1 MKSIK
6 ESKWVYVLLSVL
18 IATTLWLFVRMD
30 EDPEMENRE
39 RDIPVVTSGERVL
52 ETQGLMIEQ
61 ISPADV
67 TLIWKGNWREVSQL
81 SRDNVSVSVDVSKIT
96 EPGEYELEFVPNY
109 PATVASSAVSL
120 QSSVPQSIKV
130 VVAKI
135 YSKPMTIQ
143 PVFKGSIEEGYQAG
157 EFIVE
162 PEQVQ
167 ISGTQEKVDS
177 IHTVQVVL
185 EQKKMKES
193 FSGELGLQ
201 FLDEAGKPVDTA
213 GLRLSVERASVY
225 MPIVVMKEVPLG
237 VDFIS
242 GGGATAD
249 NVECVIEPKTI
260 TVSGPEEVLKDLD
273 HISLGSIDLAQV
285 MGEYTDEYPVYL
297 DAGLVN
303 ISGTDVAQVRVSVKG
318 LETKTVEVENIQ
330 LINVPKGY
338 KAALVTQKRV
348 ITLRGTRQALDKVLV
363 PQIRIIADLSNVA
376 ATGSYNVPV
385 KVYLYAGNDV
395 GVIGQN
401 NVVVKLTRG

>member
-39 RDIPVVTSGERVL
+39 RGIPVVTTGERVL

-61 ISPADV
+61 IVPSEV
-67 TLIWKGNWREVSQL
+67 TLNWKGNWREVSQL
-81 SRDNVSVSVDVSKIT
+81 NRDNVSVSIDVSRIT
-96 EPGEYELEFVPNY
+96 EPGEYQLEFTPNY

-120 QSSVPQSIKV
+120 QSSDPMTIKV
-130 VVAKI
+130 VVEKI

-143 PVFKGSIEEGYQAG
+143 PVFKGSVEDGYQAG
-157 EFIVE
+157 EFILE

-167 ISGTQEKVDS
+167 ISGTQEMVDS
-177 IHTVQVVL
+177 VHAVQVVL

-193 FSGELGLQ
+193 FSGELELQ
-201 FLDEAGKPVDTA
+201 FLDADGKRIETD
-213 GLRLSVERASVY
+213 GLRLSAERVGVY
-225 MPIVVMKEVPLG
+225 MPIVVMKEVPLE
-237 VDFIS
+237 VDFVS
-242 GGGATAD
+242 GGGATQD
-249 NVECVIEPKTI
+249 NVSCTIEPKTI
-260 TVSGPEEVLKDLD
+260 TVSGPEEVLEHLD
-273 HISLGSIDLAQV
+273 RISLGSIDLAQV
-285 MGEYTDEYPVYL
+285 IGAYTDEYPIYL
-297 DAGLVN
+297 DAGLEN
-303 ISGTDVAQVRVSVKG
+303 ISGTDVAQVQVSVNG
-318 LETKTVEVENIQ
+318 LATKMVEVENIQ

-338 KAALVTQKRV
+338 KAALVTQRRS
-348 ITLRGTRQALDKVLV
+348 ITLRGTQQALDKVLV
-363 PQIRIIADLSNVA
+363 PQIRMVADLSNVA

-385 KVYLYAGNDV
+385 KVYLYAGNNV

>member
-6 ESKWVYVLLSVL
+6 ESRWVYVLLSVL

-39 RDIPVVTSGERVL
+39 RNIPVITSGERVL

-61 ISPADV
+61 IAPADV

-81 SRDNVSVSVDVSKIT
+81 TKDNVTVSVDVSKIT

-109 PATVASSAVSL
+109 PATVATSAVSL
-120 QSSVPQSIKV
+120 QSSIPQTIQV
-130 VVAKI
+130 TVAKI
-135 YSKPMTIQ
+135 YSKPVNVQ
-143 PVFKGSIEEGYQAG
+143 AVFKGSIEEGYQAG

-167 ISGTQEKVDS
+167 ISGTQEAVDS
-177 IHTVQVVL
+177 VHSVQVVL

-193 FSGELGLQ
+193 FSGELELQ
-201 FLDEAGKPVDTA
+201 FLDAAGKPVDTD
-213 GLRLSVERASVY
+213 GLRLSAERASVY
-225 MPIVVMKEVPLG
+225 MPIVVMKEVPLE

-249 NVECVIEPKTI
+249 HVACTIEPRSI
-260 TVSGPEEVLKDLD
+260 TVSGPEEVLEHLER
-273 HISLGSIDLAQV
+273 ISLGSIDLAQV
-285 MGEYTDEYPVYL
+285 IGEYTDEYPIYL

-303 ISGTDVAQVRVSVKG
+303 ISGTDLAEVRVSVDG
-318 LETKTVEVENIQ
+318 LVTRTVEVENIQ
-330 LINVPKGY
+330 MINVPKGY
-338 KAALVTQKRV
+338 KAALVTQKRA
-348 ITLRGTRQALDKVLV
+348 ITLRGTQQALDKVLV
-363 PQIRIIADLSNVA
+363 PQIRMIADLSNVA

-401 NVVVKLTRG
+401 NVVVKVTRG

>member
-30 EDPEMENRE
+30 EDPAMENRE
-39 RDIPVVTSGERVL
+39 RGIPVVTSGERVL
-52 ETQGLMIEQ
+52 ETQGLMIER

-81 SRDNVSVSVDVSKIT
+81 NKDNVTVSVDVSKVT
-96 EPGEYELEFVPNY
+96 EPGEYELEFTPNY
-109 PATVASSAVSL
+109 PATVATSAVSL
-120 QSSVPQSIKV
+120 QSSVPQTIKV
-130 VVAKI
+130 TVAKI
-135 YSKPMTIQ
+135 ASKPMTIQ
-143 PVFKGSIEEGYQAG
+143 PVFKGSIEDGYQAG

-167 ISGTQEKVDS
+167 ISGTQEMVDS
-177 IHTVQVVL
+177 VHTVRVVL
-185 EQKKMKES
+185 EQKKMAES
-193 FSGELGLQ
+193 FSGELELQ
-201 FLDEAGKPVDTA
+201 FLDAAGKQVDTT
-213 GLRLSVERASVY
+213 GLRLSAERASVY

-242 GGGATAD
+242 GGGATQD
-249 NVECVIEPKTI
+249 NVTCTIEPKTV
-260 TVSGPEEVLKDLD
+260 TVSGPEEVLETLD
-273 HISLGSIDLAQV
+273 RISLGSIDLAQV
-285 MGEYTDEYPVYL
+285 IGDYTDEYPIYL

-303 ISGTDVAQVRVSVKG
+303 ISGTDTAEVQVSVSG
-318 LETKTVEVENIQ
+318 LVTKTVEVENIQ
-330 LINVPKGY
+330 LLNVPKGY
-338 KAALVTQKRV
+338 KAALVTQKRA
-348 ITLRGTRQALDKVLV
+348 ITLRGTQQALDKVLV
-363 PQIRIIADLSNVA
+363 PQIRMVADLSDVA

-385 KVYLYAGNDV
+385 KVYLYAGSDV

>member
-39 RDIPVVTSGERVL
+39 RGIPVITSGERVL

-61 ISPADV
+61 IAPADV
-67 TLIWKGNWREVSQL
+67 MLVWKGNWREVSQL
-81 SRDNVSVSVDVSKIT
+81 NKENVSVSVDVSKIT
-96 EPGEYELEFVPNY
+96 EPGEYELEFTPNY

-120 QSSVPQSIKV
+120 QSSIPQTIRV
-130 VVAKI
+130 TVAKI

-143 PVFKGSIEEGYQAG
+143 PVFKGSVEDGYQAG

-177 IHTVQVVL
+177 VQTVQVVL

-193 FSGELGLQ
+193 FSGELELQ
-201 FLDEAGKPVDTA
+201 FLDKAGKQVDTE
-213 GLRLSVERASVY
+213 GLRLSAERANVY
-225 MPIVVMKEVPLG
+225 MPIVVMKEVPLA
-237 VDFIS
+237 VEFIS
-242 GGGATAD
+242 GGGATED
-249 NVECVIEPKTI
+249 NVACVIEPKSI
-260 TVSGPEEVLKDLD
+260 TVSGPEEVLENLE

-285 MGEYTDEYPVYL
+285 IGEYTDEYPVYL

-303 ISGTDVAQVRVSVKG
+303 ISGTDTAEVRVTVSG
-318 LETKTVEVENIQ
+318 LATKTVEVENIQ
-330 LINVPKGY
+330 LVNVPKGY
-338 KAALVTQKRV
+338 KAALVTQKRA
-348 ITLRGTRQALDKVLV
+348 ITLRGTQQALDKVLV
-363 PQIRIIADLSNVA
+363 PQIRMIADLSNVA

-385 KVYLYAGNDV
+385 TIYLYAGNEV